1 MLSYEDRNGRWQKQQ
16 QQNVVYMVGRHA
28 RRKLKIKKR
37 TRETKKYVKDDA
49 HVNEYKIILTIYPF
63 PELHRL
69 LACLWV
75 ENER

>member
-1 MLSYEDRNGRWQKQQ
+1 MKIGRRWHKML
-16 QQNVVYMVGRHA
+16 GRHA
-28 RRKLKIKKR
+28 RRKRKR
-37 TRETKKYVKDDA
+37 KKYVKDDA

-69 LACLWV
+69 LACLWE

>member
-1 MLSYEDRNGRWQKQQ
+1 MLSYEDRMKVA
-16 QQNVVYMVGRHA
+16 QNIVYMVGRHA

-37 TRETKKYVKDDA
+37 EKYVKDDA

-69 LACLWV
+69 LACLW
-75 ENER
+75 EESKR